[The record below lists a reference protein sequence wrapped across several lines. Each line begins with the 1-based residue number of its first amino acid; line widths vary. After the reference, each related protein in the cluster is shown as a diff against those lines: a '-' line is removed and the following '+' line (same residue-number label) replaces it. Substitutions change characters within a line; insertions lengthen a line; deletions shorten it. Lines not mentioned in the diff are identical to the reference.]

1 MILLTL
7 AQERDFIP
15 RSKARGPYKRSHP
28 PRIQTY
34 TSDLRYCSFSSWHL
48 RTPDLTDIKMC
59 SRNDRGCHNKPQ
71 DSCHD
76 KPQDSCHRGGSSCHE
91 DRGCQQQPPV
101 VIPAPCI
108 PPVVIPAQCPK
119 QPPVVVP
126 PPCIPP
132 VVIPPSCQQQTKQTP
147 QWPQQQK

>member
-1 MILLTL
+1 MTFKNPV
-7 AQERDFIP
+7 RDCIKSISP
-15 RSKARGPYKRSHP
+15 QGSRQDSGDHSYSK
-28 PRIQTY
+28 
-34 TSDLRYCSFSSWHL
+34 DSSLHFQ
-48 RTPDLTDIKMC
+48 TPDLTNIKMC

-71 DSCHD
+71 DSCHN

-132 VVIPPSCQQQTKQTP
+132 VVIPPPCQQQTKQTP